1 MMMMMRQSWEEEVTT
16 DDYDDDDDEAILG
29 GRSHRRCCH
38 DPHVASPL
46 QHRSSMFESRPDVA
60 SSVNPLLPPFTGS
73 PQIKMAGT
81 VLSPVTD
88 FNVFLIIAPSTP
100 SLFTLDDVRFNKYKK
115 KLISY

>member
-1 MMMMMRQSWEEEVTT
+1 MMRQSWEKEVIADV
-16 DDYDDDDDEAILG
+16 DDDDDDDDETILG
-29 GRSHRRCCH
+29 ERSHRRCCH

-100 SLFTLDDVRFNKYKK
+100 SLFTCAVVQCFYPLH
-115 KLISY
+115 LQSIS